1 MANKM
6 LRKSYCIFT
15 IFFLLAMVSKA
26 QQLHLT
32 FQNDAQL
39 IYEKYLYS
47 LENPFHT
54 SIKPYRASDVY
65 QYVFPDTITQFKK
78 IPASHRFLKRAANI
92 GFHEHFLEFDET
104 GYVRKSRLDSINNT
118 ITIRNNYTD
127 TAYVDRKF
135 HITAAPFIRF
145 ELGYDNLPGRTI
157 NFNKRGVV
165 LTANIGKKVSI
176 FTSFSENQAKYPEY
190 LTGQIRATRV
200 VPGEGKA
207 RNFETNAYDF
217 SNVWAYFNYR
227 PIKNFSVEVGNGKH
241 FIGDGYRS
249 LLLSDN
255 AFVYPYAKATAE
267 FWRFKYQIIYAE
279 FQNDIRETND
289 FTLGVTR
296 KFSTMNYLT
305 LNATNWMQIGL
316 YEGIIWERTNAQ
328 GNAAFDWNFLNPII
342 GIRGL
347 QKKLDVNTVYGLT
360 YKFTLPHYMAIYGQ
374 WMIDKFPTD
383 GLNHVNNRMGM
394 QIGFKYFDIG
404 GIENLNLQL
413 EFNRVRPYAY
423 SASDSVL
430 HYTHYEQP
438 LAHPLGANFN
448 EGYGKLSYRYKRFY
462 TSVAMAVSN
471 GGIDLLKVNA
481 DTTFNFE
488 NASGSEVLL
497 SNAFANEDVE
507 IKIADA
513 PIVYGLIHA
522 DLRMG
527 VIVNPKLNLKFEAGL
542 IARRGTIKGSLN
554 GLNQSS
560 TDNNLIF
567 LFSMSTQLFNNYY
580 DNIQR
585 LIVN

>member
-6 LRKSYCIFT
+6 LRKNYGVLA
-15 IFFLLAMVSKA
+15 FFILLSFSLKA
-26 QQLHLT
+26 QQLHLN

-47 LENPFHT
+47 LDNPFHT
-54 SIKPYRASDVY
+54 SIKPYKASDVY
-65 QYVFPDTITQFKK
+65 QYVFPDTITMFKK
-78 IPASHRFLKRAANI
+78 SAPSGRFLKRAANI
-92 GFHEHFLEFDET
+92 GLNEHFLEFDEH

-135 HITAAPFIRF
+135 HITAAPYIRF

-190 LTGQIRATRV
+190 ITGQIRATRV

-207 RNFETNAYDF
+207 RNFESNAFDF

-227 PIKNFSVEVGNGKH
+227 PNKYFSAEFGNGKH

-255 AFVYPYAKATAE
+255 AFVYPYAKATVD
-267 FWRFKYQIIYAE
+267 FWRFRYQMIYSE

-328 GNAAFDWNFLNPII
+328 GNAAFDFNFLNPII

-347 QKKLDVNTVYGLT
+347 QKNLDANTVYGLT

-383 GLNHVNNRMGM
+383 GLNHINNRMGV
-394 QIGFKYFDIG
+394 QVGFKYFDVG

-423 SASDSVL
+423 TTSDSVL

-448 EGYGKLSYRYKRFY
+448 EAFGKLSYRYGRFY
-462 TSVAMAVSN
+462 TSLSMAISN
-471 GGIDLLKVNA
+471 GGVDLVRVNA

-488 NASGSEVLL
+488 NTSGSEILL
-497 SNAFANEDVE
+497 PNVFADSDEK

-513 PIVYGLIHA
+513 PVVYGLIHS
-522 DLRMG
+522 DLRVG
-527 VIVNPKLNLKFEAGL
+527 VIVNPKLNLKLEAGL
-542 IARRGTIKGSLN
+542 IARRNTIKSNLG
-554 GLNQSS
+554 GLNQSA

-567 LFSMSTQLFNNYY
+567 LFSVSTQLFNNYY
-580 DNIQR
+580 DNIPR
-585 LIVN
+585 LILN